1 MDSLALTDPVIT
13 DKQALE
19 EFVEALTDLTP
30 GIERDVANLRQKPG
44 DHEVIAS
51 LFRAI
56 HNIKGDATLC
66 KVDLAVSIAHPIETV
81 LARVRNDE
89 ATFSDVLSEAILL
102 AIDRLELAAEAL
114 LMGKSLVNLNL
125 VTLVECLDT
134 MAAAESSLLD
144 ASAADMIEAVLK
156 ARVMDPI
163 MIIMAD
169 LPLVTSDLIDEI
181 IDVYESRPE
190 PALSTHTPLE
200 LHSRL
205 DRRPDSLFNYR
216 GRLIVPAG
224 INVLNGAEIEKEQE
238 DFHLI
243 MERIELAVNVN
254 VPSDLKLCERIM
266 QGDFL

>member
-1 MDSLALTDPVIT
+1 MAGGRGSRLKMGEKPLVKLFGRPLIDYVTLALDDSSVDRI
-13 DKQALE
+13 
-19 EFVEALTDLTP
+19 FVSTTENVPQTREWA
-30 GIERDVANLRQKPG
+30 IERG
-44 DHEVIAS
+44 
-51 LFRAI
+51 
-56 HNIKGDATLC
+56 
-66 KVDLAVSIAHPIETV
+66 LAVVETGSYGYV
-81 LARVRNDE
+81 
-89 ATFSDVLSEAILL
+89 
-102 AIDRLELAAEAL
+102 
-114 LMGKSLVNLNL
+114 
-125 VTLVECLDT
+125 
-134 MAAAESSLLD
+134 
-144 ASAADMIEAVLK
+144 ADMIEAVQK
-156 ARVMDPI
+156 AGVTDPI

-169 LPLVTSDLIDEI
+169 LPLVTPDLIDEI

-205 DRRPDSLFNYR
+205 DRRPDSLFNYH

-254 VPSDLKLCERIM
+254 VPGDLKLCERIM

>member
-1 MDSLALTDPVIT
+1 MMAGGRGSRLKMGEKPLVKLFGRPLIDYVALALEDSSVDRI
-13 DKQALE
+13 
-19 EFVEALTDLTP
+19 FV
-30 GIERDVANLRQKPG
+30 
-44 DHEVIAS
+44 S
-51 LFRAI
+51 
-56 HNIKGDATLC
+56 ATENVPQTREWAV
-66 KVDLAVSIAHPIETV
+66 KRGLAVVETGSYGYV
-81 LARVRNDE
+81 
-89 ATFSDVLSEAILL
+89 
-102 AIDRLELAAEAL
+102 
-114 LMGKSLVNLNL
+114 
-125 VTLVECLDT
+125 
-134 MAAAESSLLD
+134 
-144 ASAADMIEAVLK
+144 ADMIEAVQK
-156 ARVMDPI
+156 ARVTDPI

>member
-1 MDSLALTDPVIT
+1 MAGGRGSRL
-13 DKQALE
+13 KMGE
-19 EFVEALTDLTP
+19 
-30 GIERDVANLRQKPG
+30 KP
-44 DHEVIAS
+44 
-51 LFRAI
+51 
-56 HNIKGDATLC
+56 
-66 KVDLAVSIAHPIETV
+66 
-81 LARVRNDE
+81 
-89 ATFSDVLSEAILL
+89 
-102 AIDRLELAAEAL
+102 
-114 LMGKSLVNLNL
+114 L
-125 VTLVECLDT
+125 VTLFGRPLIDYVALALEDSCVDRIFVATTENVPRTRQWAVQRGLSVVET
-134 MAAAESSLLD
+134 GSYGYV
-144 ASAADMIEAVLK
+144 ADMIEAVKK
-156 ARVMDPI
+156 AEVTDPI

-181 IDVYESRPE
+181 IEVYEGRPE
-190 PALSTHTPLE
+190 PALSTHTPLD

-205 DRRPDSLFNYR
+205 GRRPDSLFNYQ

>member
-1 MDSLALTDPVIT
+1 MMAGGRGSRLKMGEKPLVKLFGRPLIDYVALALEDSSVDRI
-13 DKQALE
+13 
-19 EFVEALTDLTP
+19 FV
-30 GIERDVANLRQKPG
+30 
-44 DHEVIAS
+44 S
-51 LFRAI
+51 
-56 HNIKGDATLC
+56 ATENVPQTREWAV
-66 KVDLAVSIAHPIETV
+66 KRGLAVVETGSYGYV
-81 LARVRNDE
+81 
-89 ATFSDVLSEAILL
+89 
-102 AIDRLELAAEAL
+102 
-114 LMGKSLVNLNL
+114 
-125 VTLVECLDT
+125 
-134 MAAAESSLLD
+134 
-144 ASAADMIEAVLK
+144 ADMIEAVLK